1 MGLWRGHADPLTWAW
16 ALLGALVWLAL
27 VLALRRSR
35 IWLFYYLVAAVGWC
49 FGIVFL
55 LRELLPGETAL
66 STATAYST
74 HYLADILDIPTR
86 VFRSAPGLLLVL
98 VIAQTSGWTALQVG
112 LESSGLLEL
121 SVLSGLLLFYPGMP
135 LLRRLLSLMAG
146 LVATFA
152 ANVLRVLLIVVVLHF
167 SGKDSLLFAHTFLG
181 RAFFFAVTVAIY
193 WYLMTRASL
202 QVLRERVL
210 HTLGEE
216 RA

>member
-1 MGLWRGHADPLTWAW
+1 MGLWRGHADPITWAW

-49 FGIVFL
+49 FGLVVL
-55 LRELLPGETAL
+55 LRELVPGETAL
-66 STATAYST
+66 AMATAYST
-74 HYLADILDIPTR
+74 HHLAGLLDIPTR

-98 VIAQTSGWTALQVG
+98 VIAQKSGWTALQVG

-135 LLRRLLSLMAG
+135 FLQKSLSLAAG
-146 LVATFA
+146 LVATFV

-167 SGKDSLLFAHTFLG
+167 AGKDSLLVAHTFLG

-193 WYLMTRASL
+193 WYLMTRSSL
-202 QVLRERVL
+202 AVLRGRVL
-210 HTLGEE
+210 QALREE
-216 RA
+216 GA

>member
-1 MGLWRGHADPLTWAW
+1 MGLWRGHADPITWAW

-49 FGIVFL
+49 FGLVVL

-66 STATAYST
+66 AAATAYST
-74 HYLADILDIPTR
+74 HHLAGLLDIPTR

-98 VIAQTSGWTALQVG
+98 VIAQKSGWTALQVG

-135 LLRRLLSLMAG
+135 FLRRSLSLAAG
-146 LVATFA
+146 LVATFV

-167 SGKDSLLFAHTFLG
+167 AGKDSLLFAHTFLG
-181 RAFFFAVTVAIY
+181 RAFFFVVTVAIY
-193 WYLMTRASL
+193 WYLMTRSSL
-202 QVLRERVL
+202 AVLRGRVL
-210 HTLGEE
+210 QTLGE
-216 RA
+216 RGA